1 MLVELEALLGRGN
14 AGIHGVPKRAYF

>member
-14 AGIHGVPKRAYF
+14 AGIHGVAKRAYF